1 MLSELVN
8 KFSLTQ
14 DQTDTAV
21 KYLAAQ
27 SVTLRQIIEH
37 LDETDQTTRPVS
49 VEGYAAY
56 ANGKYTPRI
65 DVLNGTHHCSCRS
78 TKNNALPYPCTHAI
92 ALVMAV
98 DNGQQIDLTQPA
110 PRTHSAGAA
119 SSVASVTQATGQPRR
134 ARGEAFR
141 AKISESI
148 GSAIHK
154 VALTIHDI
162 IKSGEL
168 PYMRGPTGCGKTTAV
183 NILATK
189 ILNCRLLH
197 HTGAHTWAD
206 ADLIG
211 LRMPGGIVI
220 DGPIARAFS
229 FARNGEKTIIFL
241 DEFTRN
247 NERIVQLLMTAVQ
260 SKSAEEMLAR
270 GIDTNGQSAFLVE
283 APVYGEIW
291 APSENIIW
299 ILGANPWGTKT
310 DPAWGRRVFP
320 VDITYDLDV
329 LKHFDSGFA
338 ERVKLIWELN
348 TSETLSLPIEYQ
360 QLSKAHDDN
369 DEAVFKNY
377 LKRLKLVDKEQYD
390 HAVMVLGVS

>member
-8 KFSLTQ
+8 KFKLEQ
-14 DQTDTAV
+14 YQTDAAV
-21 KYLAAQ
+21 KYLASQ
-27 SVTLRQIIEH
+27 SVTLRQIVEH

-49 VEGYAAY
+49 VEGYAMFS
-56 ANGKYTPRI
+56 NGKYTPRV

-78 TKNNALPYPCTHAI
+78 NKNNALPYPCTHAI

-98 DNGQQIDLTQPA
+98 DNGQQIDLSQPTL
-110 PRTHSAGAA
+110 RTHSAGAA
-119 SSVASVTQATGQPRR
+119 SSVASSAQQTGQPRR

-141 AKISESI
+141 AKVSEAIGKSI
-148 GSAIHK
+148 RK
-154 VALTIHDI
+154 LALSINEVIDA
-162 IKSGEL
+162 GEL

-183 NILATK
+183 EILTTD
-189 ILNCRLLH
+189 ILHCRLIH

-229 FARNGEKTIIFL
+229 FARNGEKTVIFL

-260 SKSAEEMLAR
+260 RKSAEQMLAR
-270 GIDTNGQSAFLVE
+270 GIDTDGQAAYLME

-291 APSENIIW
+291 APADNIVW
-299 ILGANPWGTKT
+299 VLGANPWGTKT
-310 DPAWGRRVFP
+310 DPAWGRRVYP
-320 VDITYDLDV
+320 IDVTYDLDV
-329 LKHFDSGFA
+329 LKAFDSGFA
-338 ERVKLIWELN
+338 EKVKMIWDMN
-348 TSETLSLPIEYQ
+348 TQEVLSLPIEYQ
-360 QLSKAHDDN
+360 QLSRAHDDN

-377 LKRLKLVDKEQYD
+377 LNRLRLVDPEQYD
-390 HAVMVLGVS
+390 HAVMLLGVN